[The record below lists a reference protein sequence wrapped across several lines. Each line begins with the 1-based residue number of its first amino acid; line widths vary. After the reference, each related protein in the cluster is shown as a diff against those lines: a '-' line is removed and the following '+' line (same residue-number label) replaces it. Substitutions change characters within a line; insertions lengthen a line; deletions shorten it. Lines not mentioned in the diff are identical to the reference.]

1 MITSRP
7 PTKSAKA
14 LTRAVSRSVVRSDA
28 PTPPVTYPAALFAAG
43 EPGIWLDFGDLTT
56 MFQDAAGTI
65 PAIENNQVAL
75 IRDKSGRGNHVTQS
89 GSNRPILR
97 RTGAVWYLEFDG
109 TDDYLQTASLDFTG
123 TNKVTLFA
131 AYMKAVDTGLAVL
144 VEHGPSVTSNAGSF
158 NLTAPNS
165 AAANYGF
172 NLNGNGT
179 VATRVAS
186 PFAALSATNVLTCV
200 YDLAGAGAAA
210 EMAIRVNGV
219 TPSLTAVGDAGT
231 GNFGNYP
238 LYIGCRGAVS
248 NPAKGYMV
256 GLIVR
261 GALTDSTGIT
271 GTEQQLA
278 GRSGISFP

>member
-1 MITSRP
+1 MIISRP
-7 PTKSAKA
+7 PTKSATA
-14 LTRAVSRSVVRSDA
+14 LTRAVSRSVVRSSA
-28 PTPPVTYPAALFAAG
+28 PTPPVTYPAGLFAAG

-65 PAIENNQVAL
+65 PAVENNQVAL

-109 TDDYLQTASLDFTG
+109 TDDYLQTPSLDFTG
-123 TNKVTLFA
+123 TSKVTLFA
-131 AYMKAVDTGLAVL
+131 AYMKALDTTLSVL
-144 VEHGPSVTSNAGSF
+144 VEHGPSVTSNPGSF

-179 VATRVAS
+179 VATRVATS
-186 PFAALSATNVLTCV
+186 FPALSATTVLSCV
-200 YDLAGAGAAA
+200 YDLAASGAAA
-210 EMAIRVNGV
+210 EITVRANGV
-219 TPSLTAVGDAGT
+219 TPTLTASGDAGT
-231 GNFGNYP
+231 GTFGNYP

-248 NPAKGYMV
+248 NPSKGYMT

-261 GALTDSTGIT
+261 GALTDATGIA

-278 GRSGISFP
+278 GRSGITFP